1 VTTTGWPARLFEL
14 PTRGVLAVVGAF
26 NLLAIVL
33 AALTGNLPN
42 WLPGQ
47 ADIHVA
53 DQTGTPMFT
62 FSGHDAISPLGPI
75 TIWNDISIS
84 NSIFT
89 AWIVMAILVILS
101 IVATARLSE
110 QPGRLQN
117 FFEFIVQGLTDFMRE
132 AGGPG
137 VVRFLPLF
145 GSLFLFALFC
155 NWLFIVPLMGQ
166 IELLHPPTADYHTNL
181 GLALTGFVWYQAA
194 GIRQNGLGY
203 FTRWINFPAFKEGPL
218 VGAVMLIFVGPIEFA
233 SELFRILTL
242 TLRLWGN
249 IWGGEIVLA
258 VLAALLFVP
267 SFNLIF
273 IGLELFIGFIQAFVF
288 AFLVLLYIILALES
302 HGGEEH
308 EAHESEAHEP
318 EAHNEALPKAA

>member
-1 VTTTGWPARLFEL
+1 MTTASWPARLFEL
-14 PTRGVLAVVGAF
+14 PTRGVIALIVGA
-26 NLLAIVL
+26 NLLVIVL
-33 AALTGNLPN
+33 AAITGNLPN
-42 WLPGQ
+42 WPPTQ
-47 ADIHVA
+47 ADIHIP
-53 DQTGTPMFT
+53 DQTGVPLFT
-62 FSGHDAISPLGPI
+62 FSGHDNISSGGPI

-89 AWIVMAILVILS
+89 AWLVMAILVLLAIL
-101 IVATARLSE
+101 ATARLSE
-110 QPGRLQN
+110 QPGRLQS
-117 FFEFIVQGLTDFMRE
+117 FFELIVQGLADFMRE

-145 GSLFLFALFC
+145 GSLFLFALLS
-155 NWLFIVPLMGQ
+155 NWLSIIPLVGQ
-166 IELLHPPTADYHTNL
+166 IELLHSPTADYHTNL
-181 GLALTGFVWYQAA
+181 GMALTGFVWYQAA

-203 FTRWINFPAFKEGPL
+203 FTRWFNFTGFRDGVL
-218 VGAVMLIFVGPIEFA
+218 VGVVMILVGVIELF

-258 VLAALLFVP
+258 VLAALLFLP
-267 SFNLIF
+267 SLSLPF

-308 EAHESEAHEP
+308 EAHEAHESEAHDD
-318 EAHNEALPKAA
+318 EALPKAA

>member
-1 VTTTGWPARLFEL
+1 MTTASWPARLFEL
-14 PTRGVLAVVGAF
+14 PPRGVIGLVLLLNGAAVAG
-26 NLLAIVL
+26 

-42 WLPGQ
+42 WPPAQ
-47 ADIHVA
+47 SDIHVA
-53 DQTGTPMFT
+53 DQTGTPIFT
-62 FSGHDAISPLGPI
+62 VAGADNISSGGPI

-89 AWIVMAILVILS
+89 AWLVMAVLVLLAIL
-101 IVATARLSE
+101 ATARLSE
-110 QPGRLQN
+110 QPGRLQS
-117 FFEFIVQGLTDFMRE
+117 FFELIVQGLVDFMRE

-145 GSLFLFALFC
+145 GSLFLFALFS
-155 NWLFIVPLMGQ
+155 NWLSIVPPVGQ
-166 IELLHPPTADYHTNL
+166 IELLHSPTADYHTNL

-203 FTRWINFPAFKEGPL
+203 FTRWVNFPAFKEGPL
-218 VGAVMLIFVGPIEFA
+218 VGFVMLIFVGPIEFA

-249 IWGGEIVLA
+249 IWGGEIVLS
-258 VLAALLFVP
+258 VLAALLFLP
-267 SFNLIF
+267 SLSLPF

-308 EAHESEAHEP
+308 EAHEGEAH
-318 EAHNEALPKAA
+318 HEALPMAA

>member
-1 VTTTGWPARLFEL
+1 VTTASWPRLFEL
-14 PTRGVLAVVGAF
+14 PTRSVIGLI
-26 NLLAIVL
+26 LLLNGLVIAG
-33 AALTGNLPN
+33 AALTHNLPS
-42 WLPGQ
+42 WPPGQ

-53 DQTGTPMFT
+53 DQTGTPLFT
-62 FSGHDAISPLGPI
+62 FAGADNISAGGPV

-89 AWIVMAILVILS
+89 AWLVMAVLVLLA
-101 IVATARLSE
+101 VAATARLSE
-110 QPGRLQN
+110 QPGRLQSL
-117 FFEFIVQGLTDFMRE
+117 FELVVQGLVDFMRE

-145 GSLFLFALFC
+145 GSLFLFALLS
-155 NWLFIVPLMGQ
+155 NWLSIVPLVGQ
-166 IELLHPPTADYHTNL
+166 IELLHSPTADYHTDL
-181 GLALTGFVWYQAA
+181 GMALTGFAWYQAA
-194 GIRQNGLGY
+194 GIRQNGIGY
-203 FTRWINFPAFKEGPL
+203 FTRWFNFTGFREGAL
-218 VGAVMLIFVGPIEFA
+218 VGVVMILVGVIELF

-249 IWGGEIVLA
+249 IWGGEIVLS
-258 VLAALLFVP
+258 VLAALLFLP
-267 SFNLIF
+267 SLSLPF

-308 EAHESEAHEP
+308 QAHDDEAHHEAQP
-318 EAHNEALPKAA
+318 MAA

>member
-1 VTTTGWPARLFEL
+1 VTTASWARLFEL
-14 PTRGVLAVVGAF
+14 PTRSVIGLI
-26 NLLAIVL
+26 LLLNGLVIAG
-33 AALTGNLPN
+33 AALTHNLPS
-42 WLPGQ
+42 WPPGQ

-53 DQTGTPMFT
+53 DQTGTPLFT
-62 FSGHDAISPLGPI
+62 FAGADNISAGGPV

-89 AWIVMAILVILS
+89 AWLVMAVLVLLA
-101 IVATARLSE
+101 VAATARLSE
-110 QPGRLQN
+110 QPGRLQSL
-117 FFEFIVQGLTDFMRE
+117 FELIVQGLVDFMRE

-145 GSLFLFALFC
+145 GSLFLFALFS
-155 NWLFIVPLMGQ
+155 NWLSIVPLVGQ
-166 IELLHPPTADYHTNL
+166 IELLHSPTADYHTDL
-181 GLALTGFVWYQAA
+181 GMALTGFAWYQAA
-194 GIRQNGLGY
+194 GIRQNGIGY
-203 FTRWINFPAFKEGPL
+203 FTRWFNFTGFREGAL
-218 VGAVMLIFVGPIEFA
+218 VGVVMILVGVIELF

-249 IWGGEIVLA
+249 IWGGEIVLS
-258 VLAALLFVP
+258 VLAALLFLP
-267 SFNLIF
+267 SLSLPF

-308 EAHESEAHEP
+308 QAHDDEAHHEAQP
-318 EAHNEALPKAA
+318 MAA

>member
-1 VTTTGWPARLFEL
+1 MV
-14 PTRGVLAVVGAF
+14 VLLLNGIAVVG
-26 NLLAIVL
+26 

-42 WLPGQ
+42 WPPGQ

-53 DQTGTPMFT
+53 DQAGTPLIHIAGDT
-62 FSGHDAISPLGPI
+62 APSAGGVVS
-75 TIWNDISIS
+75 IWNDISIS

-89 AWIVMAILVILS
+89 AWIVMAVL
-101 IVATARLSE
+101 IVFGVMAGRAVKE
-110 QPGRLQN
+110 VPGRLQG
-117 FFEFIVQGLTDFMRE
+117 FFELITQFLVDFMKD

-145 GSLFLFALFC
+145 GTLFLFALLS
-155 NWLFIVPLMGQ
+155 NWLGVLPLVGQ
-166 IELLHPPTADYHTNL
+166 IELLHSPTADYHTNL

-194 GIRQNGLGY
+194 GIRQSGLGY
-203 FTRWINFPAFKEGPL
+203 FTRWINFTGFKDGVL
-218 VGAVMLIFVGPIEFA
+218 VGVVMILVGLIELF

-249 IWGGEIVLA
+249 IWGGEIVLS

-267 SFNLIF
+267 SLLLPFL
-273 IGLELFIGFIQAFVF
+273 GLELFIGFIQAFVF

-302 HGGEEH
+302 HGEGHEEH
-308 EAHESEAHEP
+308 AMDEEAHIPAANTAAH
-318 EAHNEALPKAA
+318 AA

>member
-1 VTTTGWPARLFEL
+1 VRQVI
-14 PTRGVLAVVGAF
+14 GVVLLLNAIAVIG
-26 NLLAIVL
+26 

-42 WLPGQ
+42 WPPGQ

-53 DQTGTPMFT
+53 EQAGTPLIHLGGDEQP
-62 FSGHDAISPLGPI
+62 SAGGVIS
-75 TIWNDISIS
+75 IWNDISIS

-89 AWIVMAILVILS
+89 AWLVMAVLVALGA
-101 IVATARLSE
+101 VASRAVSE
-110 QPGRLQN
+110 VPGRLQG
-117 FFEFIVQGLTDFMRE
+117 FIELIVQALVDFMKD
-132 AGGPG
+132 AGGPR
-137 VVRFLPLF
+137 VVRYLPLF
-145 GSLFLFALFC
+145 GTLFLFALVS
-155 NWLFIVPLMGQ
+155 NWLGIIPLVGQ
-166 IELLHPPTADYHTNL
+166 VELLHTPTADYHTNL

-203 FTRWINFPAFKEGPL
+203 FTRWVNFPAFKEGPL
-218 VGAVMLIFVGPIEFA
+218 VGGVMLIFVGPIELF

-258 VLAALLFVP
+258 VLSALLFVP
-267 SFNLIF
+267 SFVLPF
-273 IGLELFIGFIQAFVF
+273 VALELFIGFIQAFVF

-308 EAHESEAHEP
+308 EAHP
-318 EAHNEALPKAA
+318 EASHAAPLEASHAA